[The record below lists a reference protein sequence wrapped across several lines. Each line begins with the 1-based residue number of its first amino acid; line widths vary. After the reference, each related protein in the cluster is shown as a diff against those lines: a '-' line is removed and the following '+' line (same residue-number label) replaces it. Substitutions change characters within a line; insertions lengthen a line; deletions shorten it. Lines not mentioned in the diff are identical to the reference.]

1 MKILTYSFPGAKITT
16 RPVRFEISSSRN
28 TAEGP
33 RNRADIRHQCS
44 QPIPNPCWCHHQR
57 GVTIAS
63 PSLLPRDGTSRLSNS
78 DRSKGDGTDW
88 TERERKK
95 EREREGGRIGR
106 RDTNLYSCKIKSHR
120 RSARLGETDQ
130 PGRPMQLICIKN
142 RLFRPISCSATLAG
156 TGQSGWLSFN

>member
-44 QPIPNPCWCHHQR
+44 QPVPNPCWCHHQR

-88 TERERKK
+88 TEREKK
-95 EREREGGRIGR
+95 RERERVAVSGGAIRIYIRVKLNHIGGLRGWARPTNQAGR
-106 RDTNLYSCKIKSHR
+106 CNSY
-120 RSARLGETDQ
+120 A
-130 PGRPMQLICIKN
+130 
-142 RLFRPISCSATLAG
+142 
-156 TGQSGWLSFN
+156 